1 MSSPAHLWIMG
12 TLCLTPTDNRK
23 SLGNLPASFIAGRL
37 VSYRLDIDQIEMM
50 LSFSCKRLL
59 VLLRDIL

>member
-1 MSSPAHLWIMG
+1 MSSPVQLWIMG
-12 TLCLTPTDNRK
+12 TLCLPPTGDLK
-23 SLGNLPASFIAGRL
+23 SLGDVAASFIAGRF